1 MRDGRRFDLT
11 RLLGPVS
18 PARFFREYWEEKPL
32 LVSRRD
38 PDYYGALLTLAET
51 EPLITVLPPDSVTL
65 ANEAHSLEV
74 AEYARADGSLDVV
87 KAFQLFAEGA
97 TIVIDHVHKRLEKV
111 AACCRNLEREIG
123 APVHCNLYLTPS
135 GGTGF
140 GTHYDTHDVLLLQ
153 LAGSKQWT
161 IFDSPVRLPLSG
173 QPFNPNLHAVGPIA
187 MSVQLKAGDLLYIPR
202 GFLHSAQSRDETSLH
217 ATLGVKPYRWAD
229 AIMETM
235 AQLCLSDPA
244 FRRSLPAGLGRP
256 DFDIGVA
263 RSVLADLLARA
274 LEEAKPDAALDRIVD
289 SFVSDRRAFVPGQLA
304 QAQLSKELT
313 PGNMVGARPEAIY
326 RLHPDGNYIRIK
338 SQGREV
344 TLPAESAAALA
355 FALENGRYRVRDLPG
370 ELDDDDKVA
379 LVTCLINEGLVWRLP
394 DRGVRDKADRV
405 PRR

>member
-1 MRDGRRFDLT
+1 MLKGPRFDLT
-11 RLLGPVS
+11 KLLDPVS
-18 PARFFREYWEEKPL
+18 PAQFFGEYWEEKPL
-32 LVSRRD
+32 LVSRHDR
-38 PDYYGALLTLAET
+38 DYYGALLTLAET
-51 EPLITVLPPDSVTL
+51 EPLIAVLPPDSVTL
-65 ANEAHSLEV
+65 ANAARSLEV

-87 KAFQLFAEGA
+87 KAFQLFADGA

-111 AACCRNLEREIG
+111 AACCRNLEREMG

-140 GTHYDTHDVLLLQ
+140 ATHYDTHDVLLLQ

-173 QPFNPNLHAVGPIA
+173 QHFDPKLHAVGPIT
-187 MSVQLKAGDLLYIPR
+187 MSVVLNAGDLLYIPR

-244 FRRSLPAGLGRP
+244 FRRALPADLGRP
-256 DFDIGVA
+256 YFDVGVA

-274 LEEAKPDAALDRIVD
+274 VEEAKPDVALDRIVD

-304 QAQLSKELT
+304 QAQLSKKLT
-313 PGNMVGARPEAIY
+313 PGDVVGARSEAIY
-326 RLHPDGNYIRIK
+326 RLYPDGDRIRMK
-338 SQGREV
+338 SQGRET

-370 ELDDDDKVA
+370 DLDDEDKVA
-379 LVTCLINEGLVWRLP
+379 LVACLINEGLVWKLP
-394 DRGVRDKADRV
+394 DR
-405 PRR
+405 